1 MKSPFRTRSM
11 LVGRAAAVVIAL
23 TVFAPPPAHAD
34 LWCWLFNSGCG
45 GSDSATSSQQTLP
58 DRAAPEV
65 DPGTLAGAIAL
76 AAGGAAMLSDRVRR
90 RRR

>member
-1 MKSPFRTRSM
+1 M
-11 LVGRAAAVVIAL
+11 LACRAAAVFVAL
-23 TVFAPPPAHAD
+23 TAFAPTPAHAD

-45 GSDSATSSQQTLP
+45 GGDGATSSQQTLP
-58 DRAAPEV
+58 DRAAPEI
-65 DPGTLAGAIAL
+65 DPGTFSGAIAL